1 VSDPRTLAA
10 EVGAKAD
17 LLGIAL
23 RSASAE
29 LTPPEDVEQL
39 QMSVSWETSFER
51 LPESQVEYRYRIAV
65 TDAQTEAFSV
75 RAEFALTYAL
85 ESTAA
90 VSDEHLEAFGEVSV
104 VFSAFPYA
112 RELIQSLTSRA
123 SLPPLVLERS
133 EHRSTLP
140 ARQQRSDSQQGG
152 GDEEGTDCGG
162 RQTGRS
168 VEVEEG
174 SQADHGRL
182 TW

>member
-123 SLPPLVLERS
+123 SLPPLVLG
-133 EHRSTLP
+133 TLRAPIDPPRKAAAKRP
-140 ARQQRSDSQQGG
+140 ANKAA
-152 GDEEGTDCGG
+152 GTKKARTAAAGK
-162 RQTGRS
+162 RA
-168 VEVEEG
+168 EVSKSKKAAKRTTDG
-174 SQADHGRL
+174 
-182 TW
+182 